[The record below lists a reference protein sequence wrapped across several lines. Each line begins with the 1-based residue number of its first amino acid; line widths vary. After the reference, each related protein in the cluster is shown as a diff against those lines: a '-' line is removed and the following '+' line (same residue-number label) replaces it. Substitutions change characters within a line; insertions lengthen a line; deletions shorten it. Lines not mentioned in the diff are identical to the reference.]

1 MVMEH
6 EASKP
11 VSGEVAALRRHY
23 DAPLER
29 AVLKV
34 RPALDRHMRQFVAL
48 SPFVVIGSSSAEGT
62 DVTPRG
68 DQPGFV
74 HVLDD
79 NTLLVPD
86 WPGNNRLDTLTN
98 VVSNPQVGML
108 FLIPGVDETLR
119 VNGVAAVTLE
129 PALLQRWQVGG
140 RHPRSVLRVA
150 VREAYL
156 HCGKALIRSRLWR
169 GDYAIERDRLPSYGQ
184 MLKDQID
191 TPQTSDEIQASVADG
206 YKTRLY

>member
-1 MVMEH
+1 MEG
-6 EASKP
+6 AP
-11 VSGEVAALRRHY
+11 PGAVSGDEAAVRRHY
-23 DAPLER
+23 GEPLER
-29 AVLKV
+29 AVLKSLA
-34 RPALDRHMRQFVAL
+34 RLDSHMKQFVAL
-48 SPFVVIGSSSAEGT
+48 SPFVVIGSSTAAGA

-74 HVLDD
+74 HVIDD
-79 NTLLVPD
+79 TTLLVPD

-98 VVSNPQVGML
+98 VASNPHIAML
-108 FLIPGVDETLR
+108 FFIPGVDETLR
-119 VNGVAAVTLE
+119 VNGVAAVTFE

-140 RHPRSVLRVA
+140 KEPRSVMRVS

-156 HCGKALIRSRLWR
+156 HCAKALIRSRLWR
-169 GDYAIERDRLPSYGQ
+169 GDYAIERHRLPSYGQ

-191 TPQTSDEIQASVADG
+191 TPQTADEIQASVVDG